1 MKILIT
7 APKYFD
13 NEVVNIFKQ
22 IGEVTIKE
30 DLDNIAEY
38 DVIVI
43 RVNTKVDKNFLD
55 KAMNLKVIGSATI
68 GLDHIDVDYAKEKA
82 IEIISLQGAN
92 TSPTAEHVFALLLS
106 LVRKVNSAQISLIN
120 GGWNREM
127 FFGTQLEGKKLGI
140 VGYGRIGQHVGK
152 IAKGFGMELLA
163 YDPYL
168 PDDKFS
174 DAKKMELDELL
185 QEADFV
191 TLHMFLS
198 DETSGMFNINK
209 FKLMKKESF
218 LINCSRGAVINDN
231 DLVKALKQ
239 KIISGAGLD
248 VFCEEPL
255 PEDNILFK
263 YAKKHDNLILTPH
276 LGALTKEAVHEAGV
290 SIAEKIKKFLE
301 K

>member
-290 SIAEKIKKFLE
+290 SIAEKIKEFLE